1 MNCNDCNKKI
11 INNKYRKIGNIYLCN
26 KCYSNYNKC
35 ICCAS
40 RFKTVRKFFW
50 FFKEDKCP
58 KCRFIQHYGNPR
70 WNFFRL
76 TNNNDGCFIGVEL
89 EVNSNNRINL
99 NNFIEECHNIDYNN
113 FFVFKLDSSIGDNGV
128 EIVSHPATL
137 DFHIHSGYWEDI
149 FDNIN
154 KYQITKNQNCG
165 LHFHINRSLFSKEE
179 IAALDLFVNNKVVA
193 KSLEKIG
200 GRKLNEYCK
209 RVNKTVSNWG
219 RKNNN
224 RYTLLNLE
232 NSKTIEF
239 RFCKSTANINEFYQR
254 LYLIFSIVAFCK
266 KSCVEKYFK
275 EDDKSMKKY
284 YHFFNFRKKRKFIK
298 EIYTSKNFLFNIYC
312 NFLKEMKFNN
322 LLKTINE

>member
-1 MNCNDCNKKI
+1 MKI
-11 INNKYRKIGNIYLCN
+11 IHDDYYKPNDFIFYG
-26 KCYSNYNKC
+26 
-35 ICCAS
+35 
-40 RFKTVRKFFW
+40 
-50 FFKEDKCP
+50 KEK
-58 KCRFIQHYGNPR
+58 
-70 WNFFRL
+70 
-76 TNNNDGCFIGVEL
+76 NDFYIGVEL
-89 EVNSNNRINL
+89 EVNTKKFETDNL
-99 NNFIEECHNIDYNN
+99 TLFLNDVNESENFIY
-113 FFVFKLDSSIGDNGV
+113 FKEDCSVYNGV

-137 DFHIHSGYWEDI
+137 DFHIHSGYWKDI

-179 IAALDLFVNNKVVA
+179 IAALDLFVNNKIIS

-209 RVNKTVSNWG
+209 RIKSKTVCNWG
-219 RKNNN
+219 RRNNN
-224 RYTLLNLE
+224 RYSLLNLE

-239 RFCKSTANINEFYQR
+239 RFCKSTTNINEFYQR
-254 LYLIFSIVAFCK
+254 LYLIFSIIAFCK

-284 YHFFNFRKKRKFIK
+284 YRFFNFRKKRKFIK